1 VGTYRLLPPDAAAR
15 AGRLYSD
22 GEFDLSA
29 LENCRPALVEAGRS
43 CVHPEHRNGAVIGL
57 LWAGIA
63 RYLVTTGGRWLAG
76 CASVPLDDGGLLAAG
91 VWASA
96 QERYLSEL
104 RVTPH
109 HPWRIGG
116 GAPAL
121 ANSGLPPLL
130 RGYLR
135 LGAQVCGPPAYDP
148 DFHTADFFVLLD
160 TEKAN
165 PRYLRRL
172 VDGLR

>member
-1 VGTYRLLPPDAAAR
+1 M
-15 AGRLYSD
+15 LYSD
-22 GEFDLSA
+22 GEFDLTA
-29 LENCRPALVEAGRS
+29 LEKCRPALIEAGRS
-43 CVHPEHRNGAVIGL
+43 CVHPDHRNGAVIGL

-63 RYLVTTGGRWLAG
+63 RYLVTSGGRWLAG
-76 CASVPLDDGGLLAAG
+76 CASVSLDDGGLLAAG
-91 VWASA
+91 VWGTAR
-96 QERYLSEL
+96 EMHLSDPEL

-109 HPWRIGG
+109 HRWKV
-116 GAPAL
+116 GAGVPPLSNA
-121 ANSGLPPLL
+121 GLPPLL

-135 LGAQVCGPPAYDP
+135 LGAKVCGPPAYDP

-160 TEKAN
+160 IEEAN